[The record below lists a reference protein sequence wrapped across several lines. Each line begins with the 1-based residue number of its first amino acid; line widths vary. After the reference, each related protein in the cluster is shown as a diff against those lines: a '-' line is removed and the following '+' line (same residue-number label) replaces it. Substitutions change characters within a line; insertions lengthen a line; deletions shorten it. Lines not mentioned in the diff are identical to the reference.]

1 MNNRD
6 LNLYRIFLTLYEQK
20 SISKTASKLYV
31 SQPAISYSLKE
42 LESQL
47 GYNLFYRN
55 SKGIEPTIEAK
66 ELYSYISAAFNMIK
80 NGEEHIM
87 NLNSLDVGEIRIG
100 AHSHIATFYLMPFI
114 IEFRKK
120 YPNVKFEIIS
130 VHTQEL
136 VERLEGRKIDII
148 IGALPININNKSAE
162 KKVLTK
168 FKNCFVYNKDYFK
181 DIKIDSPEELVKY
194 PLILPSAT
202 SSIRGKLNEYMDR
215 ANIKLEPAVES
226 WTTEFMVEMVKNGAG
241 IGYFAQN
248 VIDTLKDKEKYEV
261 ITFDDTL
268 PELDI
273 CAVYLGDFVIPVLKR
288 FIDFLENN
296 RG

>member
-87 NLNSLDVGEIRIG
+87 NLNSLDVGEIKIG

-136 VERLEGRKIDII
+136 IERLESRKIDII

-162 KKVLTK
+162 KKILTK
-168 FKNCFVYNKDYFK
+168 FKNCFVYKKDSFK
-181 DIKIDSPEELVKY
+181 DIKLEKPEDLVNY
-194 PLILPSAT
+194 PLILPSHT
-202 SSIRGKLNEYMDR
+202 SSIRVKLDEYMEQR
-215 ANIKLEPAVES
+215 NIKLDPVVES
-226 WTTEFMVEMVKNGAG
+226 WTTGFMIEMVKNGAG
-241 IGYFAQN
+241 IGYFVENAVEQQP
-248 VIDTLKDKEKYEV
+248 DKEKYEIV
-261 ITFDDTL
+261 NFDDTL
-268 PELDI
+268 PTMDI
-273 CAVYLGDFVIPVLKR
+273 CAVYLGDFVIPVLRR
-288 FIDFLENN
+288 FVEFLEENK
-296 RG
+296 

>member
-20 SISKTASKLYV
+20 SISKTANKLYV

-87 NLNSLDVGEIRIG
+87 NLNSLDVGEIKIG

-136 VERLEGRKIDII
+136 VERLESRKIDII
-148 IGALPININNKSAE
+148 IGALPINITNKSAE
-162 KKVLTK
+162 KKILTK
-168 FKNCFVYNKDYFK
+168 FKNCFVYKKDSFK
-181 DIKIDSPEELVKY
+181 DIKLESPEDLVKY

-202 SSIRGKLNEYMDR
+202 SSIRVKLDEYMEQR
-215 ANIKLEPAVES
+215 NIKLEPVVES
-226 WTTEFMVEMVKNGAG
+226 WTTGFMIEMVKNGAG
-241 IGYFAQN
+241 IGYFAENAVEHQP
-248 VIDTLKDKEKYEV
+248 DKENYEIV
-261 ITFDDTL
+261 DFNDTL
-268 PELDI
+268 PTMDI
-273 CAVYLGDFVIPVLKR
+273 CAVYLGDFVIPVLRR
-288 FIDFLENN
+288 FVEFLEENS
-296 RG
+296 

>member
-1 MNNRD
+1 MDNRD

-87 NLNSLDVGEIRIG
+87 NLNSLDVGEIKIG

-136 VERLEGRKIDII
+136 VEKLESRKIDII
-148 IGALPININNKSAE
+148 IGALPINIANKSAE
-162 KKVLTK
+162 KKMLAK
-168 FKNCFVYNKDYFK
+168 FKNCFVYHKDYFK
-181 DIKIDSPEELVKY
+181 DIKVDTPEELIKY

-202 SSIRGKLNEYMDR
+202 SSIRTKLDEYMEHK
-215 ANIKLEPAVES
+215 NIKLEPAVES
-226 WTTEFMVEMVKNGAG
+226 WTTGFMIEMVKNGAG
-241 IGYFAQN
+241 IGYFADN
-248 VIDTLKDKEKYEV
+248 VVEHQPDKDKYEV
-261 ITFDDTL
+261 ITFDDSL
-268 PELDI
+268 PTMDI

-288 FIDFLENN
+288 FVEFLEENN
-296 RG
+296 

>member
-20 SISKTASKLYV
+20 SISNTANKLYV
-31 SQPAISYSLKE
+31 SQQQISYSLKE

-87 NLNSLDVGEIRIG
+87 NLNSLDVGEIKIG

-136 VERLEGRKIDII
+136 VERLESRKIDII
-148 IGALPININNKSAE
+148 IGALPINITNKSAE
-162 KKVLTK
+162 KKILTK
-168 FKNCFVYNKDYFK
+168 FKNCFVYKKDSFK
-181 DIKIDSPEELVKY
+181 DIKLESPEDLVKY

-202 SSIRGKLNEYMDR
+202 SSIRVKLDEYMEQR
-215 ANIKLEPAVES
+215 NIKLEPVVES
-226 WTTEFMVEMVKNGAG
+226 WTTGFMIEMVKNGAG
-241 IGYFAQN
+241 IGYFAENAVEQQP
-248 VIDTLKDKEKYEV
+248 DKENYE
-261 ITFDDTL
+261 IIDFNDTL
-268 PELDI
+268 PTMDI
-273 CAVYLGDFVIPVLKR
+273 CAVYLGDFVIPVLRR
-288 FIDFLENN
+288 FVEFLEENS
-296 RG
+296 